1 MEVKRITIRMPKDK
15 HLKLKIKAATE
26 ESTLEQIILNAVDM
40 YIQSNCK
47 NI

>member
-1 MEVKRITIRMPKDK
+1 MPKDK

-26 ESTLEQIILNAVDM
+26 ESTLEQIVLDAVEM

-47 NI
+47 